1 MALNTKEIQRQEENE
16 MCKQN
21 PCRYCSS
28 ANEFRGRH
36 YPGKNECIQC
46 EYRKQHLA
54 YLETRRQF
62 TEGEPINT
70 LEELLS
76 QEWVMW
82 HHHVKHIEVIRSNQL
97 RSIEN
102 WLRNG
107 ALRRA
112 IRRENTNYEA

>member
-1 MALNTKEIQRQEENE
+1 MSE
-16 MCKQN
+16 MCRQN

-28 ANEFRGRH
+28 ATTYKNRH
-36 YPGKNECIQC
+36 FPGKIECYRQC

-54 YLETRRQF
+54 YLETRRKF

-82 HHHVKHIEVIRSNQL
+82 NHQTRHIEMIRSL
-97 RSIEN
+97 PIRTVEYL
-102 WLRNG
+102 LRNG

-112 IRRENTNYEA
+112 IRRENTD

>member
-1 MALNTKEIQRQEENE
+1 MV
-16 MCKQN
+16 KQN

-28 ANEFRGRH
+28 ANEFKGRH
-36 YPGKNECIQC
+36 EPGRMECYSKC

-54 YLETRRQF
+54 YLETRRKF

-82 HHHVKHIEVIRSNQL
+82 SHQTRHIEMIRSL
-97 RSIEN
+97 PIRTVEN
-102 WLRNG
+102 LLRNG

-112 IRRENTNYEA
+112 IRRKNTD